1 VINLWEKG
9 QGLSSEELI
18 VTTPAHGE
26 EDMYLYMEQ
35 SGAGSSTPCK
45 AYDKNTLVPKN
56 PALYSARKTKLS
68 LSWKQTK
75 HKHSAGSKHEYAQ
88 A

>member
-45 AYDKNTLVPKN
+45 VSCNYRCHVKSTGRTP
-56 PALYSARKTKLS
+56 
-68 LSWKQTK
+68 
-75 HKHSAGSKHEYAQ
+75 
-88 A
+88 